1 MTEKKI
7 PVLTDI
13 VASPGEVVPT
23 VQIMVTD
30 DELQELQ
37 ARIATEGYALMER
50 LLHEC
55 LREMEANL
63 FADVIGRLRTE
74 LPDLIDEILQE
85 YFGQGSNHSSNHNPN
100 QGTGR
105 R

>member
-13 VASPGEVVPT
+13 VASPGQPVPALR
-23 VQIMVTD
+23 IMETEE
-30 DELQELQ
+30 ELQDLQ

-50 LLHEC
+50 LLHES

-74 LPDLIDEILQE
+74 LPDLINDILQD
-85 YFGQGSNHSSNHNPN
+85 YFGQVPN
-100 QGTGR
+100 TGPGR

>member
-7 PVLTDI
+7 PVLTDLVGPPGVQPAPAPA
-13 VASPGEVVPT
+13 VALTEEELH
-23 VQIMVTD
+23 
-30 DELQELQ
+30 ELQDRL
-37 ARIATEGYALMER
+37 ATEGYALMER
-50 LLHEC
+50 LLHES

-74 LPDLIDEILQE
+74 LPSLVEDVMQE
-85 YFGQGSNHSSNHNPN
+85 HLGR
-100 QGTGR
+100 GR

>member
-13 VASPGEVVPT
+13 VGSPGEPVPAL
-23 VQIMVTD
+23 QIMVTH
-30 DELQELQ
+30 DELRELQ

-50 LLHEC
+50 LLHES

-74 LPDLIDEILQE
+74 LPDLIDDILQE
-85 YFGQGSNHSSNHNPN
+85 HFGQRSNQSSQHDP
-100 QGTGR
+100 GR

>member
-13 VASPGEVVPT
+13 VASPGEPVPALQ
-23 VQIMVTD
+23 VMVTD
-30 DELQELQ
+30 EELRELQ
-37 ARIATEGYALMER
+37 ARIATAGYALMER
-50 LLHEC
+50 LLHES

-74 LPDLIDEILQE
+74 LPDLIDDILHE
-85 YFGQGSNHSSNHNPN
+85 HFGQDTDVSS
-100 QGTGR
+100 GR

>member
-1 MTEKKI
+1 MTERKI

-13 VASPGEVVPT
+13 VASPGQPAPA
-23 VQIMVTD
+23 VQIVVTD

-50 LLHEC
+50 LLHES

-74 LPDLIDEILQE
+74 LPDLIDEVLQE
-85 YFGQGSNHSSNHNPN
+85 HFGQD
-100 QGTGR
+100 QR
-105 R
+105 RR

>member
-13 VASPGEVVPT
+13 VATPPPGTSTTGVLPE
-23 VQIMVTD
+23 
-30 DELQELQ
+30 DELAELQ
-37 ARIATEGYALMER
+37 SRLATEGYALMER
-50 LLHEC
+50 LLHES

-63 FADVIGRLRTE
+63 FADVISRLRTE
-74 LPDLIDEILQE
+74 LPDLIDEVLRE
-85 YFGQGSNHSSNHNPN
+85 HLD
-100 QGTGR
+100 R

>member
-1 MTEKKI
+1 VTEKKI

-13 VASPGEVVPT
+13 VATPGQPAHAPPIV
-23 VQIMVTD
+23 MS
-30 DELQELQ
+30 DEEMQELQ
-37 ARIATEGYALMER
+37 DRIATEGYALMER
-50 LLHEC
+50 LLHES

-74 LPDLIDEILQE
+74 LPNLVDDIVQE
-85 YFGQGSNHSSNHNPN
+85 HFGQD
-100 QGTGR
+100 R

>member
-13 VASPGEVVPT
+13 VAGPGTGAPGSPVILTAE
-23 VQIMVTD
+23 
-30 DELQELQ
+30 ELQELQ
-37 ARIATEGYALMER
+37 DRIAGEGYALMER
-50 LLHEC
+50 LLHEA

-63 FADVIGRLRTE
+63 FADVIGRLRAERPRLVEDVMHE
-74 LPDLIDEILQE
+74 LLGRIRGDGP
-85 YFGQGSNHSSNHNPN
+85 
-100 QGTGR
+100 GR

>member
-13 VASPGEVVPT
+13 VASPGQAVPQPPI
-23 VQIMVTD
+23 VVTD
-30 DELQELQ
+30 EELQELQ
-37 ARIATEGYALMER
+37 DRIATEGYALMER
-50 LLHEC
+50 LLHES

-74 LPDLIDEILQE
+74 LPNLVDDIVQE
-85 YFGQGSNHSSNHNPN
+85 HFGSGQEP
-100 QGTGR
+100 GR
-105 R
+105 RRR

>member
-1 MTEKKI
+1 MMDKKI

-13 VASPGEVVPT
+13 VAAPGAPAPGATLVVT
-23 VQIMVTD
+23 EE
-30 DELQELQ
+30 ELKELQ

-50 LLHEC
+50 LLHES

-74 LPDLIDEILQE
+74 LPDLIDDVMQE
-85 YFGQGSNHSSNHNPN
+85 HFARSPDQ
-100 QGTGR
+100 R
-105 R
+105 

>member
-7 PVLTDI
+7 PVLTEI
-13 VASPGEVVPT
+13 VTTPGNGTPAPPLL
-23 VQIMVTD
+23 VTD
-30 DELQELQ
+30 EELKELQ

-50 LLHEC
+50 LLHES

-63 FADVIGRLRTE
+63 FADVIGQLRTE
-74 LPDLIDEILQE
+74 LPDLIDDVLQE
-85 YFGQGSNHSSNHNPN
+85 HF
-100 QGTGR
+100 GTGR

>member
-13 VASPGEVVPT
+13 VAGPGAGGPPGSVVL
-23 VQIMVTD
+23 TD
-30 DELQELQ
+30 EELQELQ
-37 ARIATEGYALMER
+37 DRIAGEGYALMER
-50 LLHEC
+50 LLHES

-63 FADVIGRLRTE
+63 FADVIGRLRAE
-74 LPDLIDEILQE
+74 LPSLVDDVIHEQLGRIRND
-85 YFGQGSNHSSNHNPN
+85 GP
-100 QGTGR
+100 GR

>member
-1 MTEKKI
+1 MTERKI

-13 VASPGEVVPT
+13 VATPALSQTAAQGVVS
-23 VQIMVTD
+23 D

-50 LLHEC
+50 LLHES

-74 LPDLIDEILQE
+74 LPDLIDELLQE
-85 YFGQGSNHSSNHNPN
+85 HFG
-100 QGTGR
+100 GTHDR